1 MRCSRGTSILSSHRW
16 AVPLVTCSEFDQV
29 AHYGTVSAIGPN
41 TMFPLS
47 RKSLVS
53 TVLLLAAVLG
63 NSLARPANLDEC
75 AQRAVAFDGIASLS
89 YAAVTADV
97 GSKVYLHAQYPTD
110 CNAEASGDGCKGT
123 AYLLSGDAVAV
134 GKTCG
139 AWAYV
144 QYIGEK
150 RISVGWLPTNRIM
163 AASAGKPPASSAA
176 PESGDQ
182 RRYHFALTKGHGTPV
197 CEAYLQR
204 LNQTPFG
211 NPPYCGRPE
220 STVVPGFAL
229 LQRRWMARSDYIRLF
244 IYVDSFLQNSRI
256 EDFYVHRKMPDGRDV
271 FGPPGD
277 DIFPGFVPSVWL
289 YDPRVDIDNDGTTAE
304 VAIWNEDDR
313 NNPRCLQYVGNQA
326 TAARSPQ
333 PAVILKADD
342 TGIDIASTKAIFGY
356 GDGAL
361 PSPTGS
367 TEFRPLGTEVGV
379 LRFRGVTY
387 FDTFLSGSGMG
398 HSHAERQSAAKL
410 RDTLGVFLRRDH
422 RTQQMCEY
430 YVSDQGD

>member
-1 MRCSRGTSILSSHRW
+1 MSVA
-16 AVPLVTCSEFDQV
+16 AV
-29 AHYGTVSAIGPN
+29 AW
-41 TMFPLS
+41 
-47 RKSLVS
+47 
-53 TVLLLAAVLG
+53 LAAVG
-63 NSLARPANLDEC
+63 CSLAALFGATTANAVDAIDC
-75 AQRAVAFDGIASLS
+75 VQRAVPFDGIAPLD

-97 GSKVYLHAQYPTD
+97 GSKVYLHTQYPTD
-110 CNAEASGDGCKGT
+110 CNAEAPGDGCKGT

-144 QYIGEK
+144 QYIGEQ
-150 RISVGWLPTNRIM
+150 RISVGWLPENRIT
-163 AASAGKPPASSAA
+163 AATAGKTLASSAA

-204 LNQTPFG
+204 LNQTQFDY
-211 NPPYCGRPE
+211 PPYCGRPE
-220 STVVPGFAL
+220 STLVPGFL
-229 LQRRWMARSDYIRLF
+229 RLQRRWMDRSDYIRLS
-244 IYVDSFLQNSRI
+244 IYVDSFLQNRRI

-289 YDPRVDIDNDGTTAE
+289 YDPRVDIENDGTTAE
-304 VAIWNEDDR
+304 VAIWNDDDR
-313 NNPRCLQYVGNQA
+313 NHPDCLRYVGHQA
-326 TAARSPQ
+326 TAARSQQ

-342 TGIDIASTKAIFGY
+342 TGIDIASTKAIFGS
-356 GDGAL
+356 GDGVV
-361 PSPTGS
+361 PSPTES
-367 TEFRPLGTEVGV
+367 AEFRPLGAEVGV

-387 FDTFLSGSGMG
+387 FDTFLSSRGLGR
-398 HSHAERQSAAKL
+398 SHAERQSAAKL
-410 RDTLGVFLRRDH
+410 RDTLGVFLRKDH
-422 RTQQMCEY
+422 RTRQMCEY